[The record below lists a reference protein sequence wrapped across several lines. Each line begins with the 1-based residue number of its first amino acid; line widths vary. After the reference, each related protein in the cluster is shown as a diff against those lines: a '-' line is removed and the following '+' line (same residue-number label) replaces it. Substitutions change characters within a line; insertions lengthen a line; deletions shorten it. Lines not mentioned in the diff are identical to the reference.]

1 MREIEI
7 FLTLAEELHFSRTA
21 ERLGVSP
28 GRVSQLV
35 RKQERLIGGP
45 LFDRTTRT
53 VRLSPLGEQLYEAL
67 KRGHEQITQGIEAAR
82 ATARGTRGTL
92 TLGTMGPYALQIK
105 DTLDLFQ
112 ARHPDARVR
121 HREIQPASPLD
132 LLLSGDVDMVY
143 VWLPVEGPGLTV
155 LPTAHTSALLLMV
168 SAGHPFAGRESV
180 CLEDFGDCA
189 VVEGGSIPSTMEEVL
204 NPRHTPSGRP
214 VPRGPRVT
222 TWGKRSASS
231 PRARPPPP
239 YRPRCPTSTPGR
251 AWPTSPSA
259 TRPLPLGPGLAHGG
273 GVTAPPRVRRGG
285 VRRRTAQRLTS
296 HGRART
302 RRPGRNAIVDRRV
315 GARTEREHER

>member
-35 RKQERLIGGP
+35 KKQERLIGGP

-67 KRGHEQITQGIEAAR
+67 KRGHEQITQGIEAAK
-82 ATARGTRGTL
+82 ASARGTRGTL

-112 ARHPDARVR
+112 TRHPDARVR

-143 VWLPVEGPGLTV
+143 VWLPAEGPGLTV
-155 LPTAHTSALLLMV
+155 LPTAHTSALFLMV
-168 SAGHPFAGRESV
+168 SSRHPFAGRESV
-180 CLEDFGDCA
+180 CLEDLGDCA
-189 VVEGGSIPSTMEEVL
+189 VVEGGSIPAAMEEAL

-214 VPRGPRVT
+214 VRRGPRVN
-222 TWGKRSASS
+222 TWQEALSVVASGQATAAVPAETRDFYAWPSLAYVPIRDAPPCRWALVWRAAAESPLTRAFAEALSDADRLRDRSLSS
-231 PRARPPPP
+231 RTRARPP
-239 YRPRCPTSTPGR
+239 
-251 AWPTSPSA
+251 
-259 TRPLPLGPGLAHGG
+259 
-273 GVTAPPRVRRGG
+273 APPR
-285 VRRRTAQRLTS
+285 QEC
-296 HGRART
+296 
-302 RRPGRNAIVDRRV
+302 DR
-315 GARTEREHER
+315 